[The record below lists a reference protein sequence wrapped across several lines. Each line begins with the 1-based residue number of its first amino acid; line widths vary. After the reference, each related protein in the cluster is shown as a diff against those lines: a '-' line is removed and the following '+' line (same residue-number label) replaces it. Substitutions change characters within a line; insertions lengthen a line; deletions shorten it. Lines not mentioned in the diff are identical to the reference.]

1 MYENWFCHEQF
12 QVMLRQDTAS
22 IYLPQ
27 IIKMATRHHNFDQV
41 IKDHENLFYKQTCS
55 PLHKHYIV
63 IHMPIHSYNQNVIKR
78 PRLI

>member
-12 QVMLRQDTAS
+12 QVMLGQDTAT

-27 IIKMATRHHNFDQV
+27 IIKMATRLHNFDQV
-41 IKDHENLFYKQTCS
+41 IKDHENYFINKLVC
-55 PLHKHYIV
+55 HYII